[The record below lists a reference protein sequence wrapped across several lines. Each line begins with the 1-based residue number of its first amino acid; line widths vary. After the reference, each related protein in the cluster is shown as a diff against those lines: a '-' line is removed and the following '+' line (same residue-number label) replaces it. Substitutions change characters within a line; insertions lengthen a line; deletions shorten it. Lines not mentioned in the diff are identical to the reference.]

1 MPAHHAVNGQDMDLY
16 SVNVIKGLIMDAIR
30 KANSGHPGGAMSS
43 ADFAYVLFKDFLC
56 FDPDN
61 PHWWNRD
68 RFVLSPGHESM
79 LLYSLL
85 TLNGYLSLDDLKA
98 FRQWGSKTPGHPE
111 HDLTPGVEATTG
123 PLGQG
128 FAMAGGMAVA
138 ETFLRHKL
146 GNDVT
151 DHFTY
156 VLVSDG
162 DLQEPV
168 ALGSAALFG
177 QWGLGRLI
185 AYYDSNNVQLA
196 GPTALANT
204 SDTQKLFEGMGWQ
217 VIDIDGHDHE
227 AIRTALREAQAATD
241 RPTLIIGHTI
251 MAKGSA
257 TLEGSE
263 ATHGSPMSPEE
274 IAATKKKLGLP
285 EDQFFFLPQEVI
297 THFRQRFPMLADR
310 SSQWSINLANKKQ
323 EDAAFASLW
332 AAINQPAAQ
341 REITWPDFEPGTEV
355 ATRKA
360 FGACLNGL
368 IEQFPTLMGGSADLD
383 PSNQTVHFRK
393 ATGIFGKDNPLG
405 RSFSFGVREFPMGV
419 IINGM
424 ALHGGII
431 PFGATFLVF
440 SDYERN
446 AIRMSAL
453 QNLPVLHI
461 FTHDSFF
468 VGEDGPTHQPVE
480 HVSSLR
486 LIPNLLTLRPG
497 DAVESAACMD
507 IAMKQE
513 TRPSVLVFTRQGLP
527 VMDPASHPQI
537 QTGPAK
543 GGYILEDPKDTDPE
557 IILLASGSELHLALG
572 AAKALPQA
580 RIRVVSMPC
589 MELFD
594 EQDDAYKEKVL
605 PKALGKRLAI
615 EAGSP
620 DIWYKY
626 VGLDGEVMGIN
637 HFGASAPAKVLQEAY
652 GFTVDEVVQRI
663 QEIFFTSKSNHQ
675 GNQRNDGSTP
685 T

>member
-1 MPAHHAVNGQDMDLY
+1 MDMY
-16 SVNVIKGLIMDAIR
+16 SVNVIKGLIMDATR

-43 ADFAYVLFKDFLC
+43 ADFAYILFKEFLS
-56 FDPDN
+56 FDPEN

-68 RFVLSPGHESM
+68 RFVLSAGHESM

-85 TLNGYLSLDDLKA
+85 TMNGYLSIEDLKA
-98 FRQWGSKTPGHPE
+98 FRQFESKTPGHPE
-111 HDLTPGVEATTG
+111 HDQTPGVEATTG

-128 FAMAGGMAVA
+128 FAMAGGMAAA

-146 GNDVT
+146 GQDITN
-151 DHFTY
+151 HFTY

-162 DLQEPV
+162 DLQEPL

-185 AYYDSNNVQLA
+185 AYYDSNKIQLA
-196 GPTALANT
+196 GPTNRADC
-204 SDTQKLFEGMGWQ
+204 SDTRKLFEGMCWQ
-217 VIDIDGHDHE
+217 VLEIDGHDHE
-227 AIRTALREAQAATD
+227 AIRSALKEARAATD
-241 RPTLIIGHTI
+241 QPTLIIGHTT

-263 ATHGSPMSPEE
+263 TTHGSPMSPEE
-274 IAATKKKLGLP
+274 IAATKKQLGLP
-285 EDQFFFLPQEVI
+285 EDRSFFLPDEVL
-297 THFRQRFPMLADR
+297 THYRQRFAILSDR
-310 SSQWSINLANKKQ
+310 SDQWSEALAHKQ
-323 EDAAFASLW
+323 SQDASFASLW
-332 AAINQPAAQ
+332 ENIHKPAAQ
-341 REITWPDFEPGTEV
+341 REITWPDFEPGTDL

-368 IEQFPTLMGGSADLD
+368 IDQFPNLMGGSADLD
-383 PSNQTVHFRK
+383 PSNQTVHFRET
-393 ATGIFGKDNPLG
+393 TGIFGKDNPLG
-405 RSFSFGVREFPMGV
+405 RNFSFGVREFPMGV
-419 IINGM
+419 ILNGI

-446 AIRMSAL
+446 ALRMSAL
-453 QNLPVLHI
+453 QKLPVIHV

-480 HVSSLR
+480 HISSLR

-497 DAVESAACMD
+497 DAFESAACFD

-513 TRPSVLVFTRQGLP
+513 TRPSVLIFTRQGLP
-527 VMDPASHPQI
+527 VMDPTTHPQI
-537 QTGPAK
+537 KEDVVK
-543 GGYILEDPKDTDPE
+543 GGYILEDPQDGQPE
-557 IILLASGSELHLALG
+557 IILVASGSEVHLALG
-572 AAKALPQA
+572 AARALPEA
-580 RIRVVSMPC
+580 KIRVVSMPC

-594 EQDDAYKEKVL
+594 EQDAAYREKVF
-605 PKALGKRLAI
+605 PNNVRKRLAI

-626 VGLDGEVMGIN
+626 VGLDGHVIGMN
-637 HFGASAPAKVLQEAY
+637 HFGASAPANILKETY
-652 GFTVDEVVQRI
+652 GFTVENVIKRI
-663 QEIFFTSKSNHQ
+663 NETFLK
-675 GNQRNDGSTP
+675 
-685 T
+685 